1 MAEPHKRKLR
11 RVTVIYWVLLL
22 YIVAALVWW
31 YYSLELQSRE
41 MYALKKAGIE
51 TLSKDTAIYRQR
63 LFQIEDQRRRDTV
76 KHQSEGLTFLLLITV
91 GAVFIY
97 RAVRRQFRVQQQ
109 QQNFIMAVTHELKTP
124 IAVSRLNLETMQKHQ
139 LPEEKQSKLVK
150 MTLQETLRLD
160 TLINNILLSSQ
171 LEANA
176 YQMQYDAVDLSKLV
190 CDVVTAFKARYP
202 DREVAVDVAKELRI
216 NGDSVLLNLLVSN
229 LLENAHKYS
238 PKPKPISLSLQHAGN
253 HIQLQVADEGAG
265 IEADERERVFQK
277 FYRIG
282 NEATR
287 KAKGTGLGL
296 WLCRKIVQDHRA
308 TIRIADHN
316 PTGSIFIVQ
325 FNA

>member
-31 YYSLELQSRE
+31 FYSLELQSRE
-41 MYALKKAGIE
+41 MYLLKKASIE
-51 TLSKDTAIYRQR
+51 RFRNDTAAYNRQ
-63 LFQIEDQRRRDTV
+63 LFIIEDRRRRDTI
-76 KHQSEGLTFLLLITV
+76 KHESEGLTFLILITI

-124 IAVSRLNLETMQKHQ
+124 IAVSRLNLETMQRRQ
-139 LPEEKQSKLVK
+139 LPEEKQARLVK

-160 TLINNILLSSQ
+160 TLINNILLTSQ

-176 YQMQYDAVDLSKLV
+176 YQMQHEAVDLSRLV
-190 CDVVTAFKARYP
+190 CDVVTAFRARYP
-202 DREVAVDVAKELRI
+202 EREVDVAVAEGMEI
-216 NGDSVLLNLLVSN
+216 EGDAVLLNLLVSN
-229 LLENAHKYS
+229 LLENANKYS
-238 PKPKPISLSLQHAGN
+238 ARQTPIAVAL
-253 HIQLQVADEGAG
+253 HIESGSARLQVADQGPG
-265 IEADERERVFQK
+265 IEADEKERVFQK

-282 NEATR
+282 NEQTR

-296 WLCRKIVQDHRA
+296 WLCRKIAQDHNA
-308 TIRIADHN
+308 TIRIADN
-316 PTGSIFIVQ
+316 KPSGSIFIVQ
-325 FNA
+325 F